1 MAKKI
6 LSNWSQNSIKE
17 KLDAEMS
24 EQQERY
30 FQQKLRNEKIEMEAN
45 EQVWSSYN
53 AINQGSRHQ
62 HWQVCHRF
70 KNLALV
76 KWLVN

>member
-24 EQQERY
+24 EQQEQY
-30 FQQKLRNEKIEMEAN
+30 FQQKLRNEKMEMEAN
-45 EQVWSSYN
+45 EQV
-53 AINQGSRHQ
+53 
-62 HWQVCHRF
+62 
-70 KNLALV
+70 
-76 KWLVN
+76 